1 MDLKEERKQERR
13 QERMEESRILLQ
25 AREKLLFQM
34 IERDAVWQTK
44 TNRLNKVVAVP
55 EAARETVAAAV
66 AAFEIQDYATAL
78 HRLRMALAM
87 PSTSS
92 RELWDNCGLAA
103 LLLGH
108 DEECLAACAEALKL
122 DPNFVPALLHKAR
135 AERGLQHFDAA
146 DRTLATVLGLRM
158 FFACDVQRE
167 RQLLQVER
175 RDRETGGPPMPD
187 LFAVLGVP
195 WGAEG
200 AAVTHAYRRLA
211 MKCHP
216 DKWVTVAP
224 NEQQRVAH
232 EFQAVNE
239 AYATLQDLE
248 ARAAWQDKFEKQQ
261 LVRSAP
267 HRRTGGKGPSRSP

>member
-1 MDLKEERKQERR
+1 
-13 QERMEESRILLQ
+13 MEECGILLQ

-44 TNRLNKVVAVP
+44 TNRLNKLGSVP
-55 EAARETVAAAV
+55 EAARETVTAAI
-66 AAFEIQDYATAL
+66 AAFEIRDYATAL
-78 HRLRMALAM
+78 QCLRRALAV
-87 PSTSS
+87 PSASS
-92 RELWDNCGLAA
+92 RELWDNCGLVA

-108 DEECLAACAEALKL
+108 DEQCLAACAEALKL
-122 DPNFVPALLHKAR
+122 DPSFVPALLHKAR
-135 AERGLQHFDAA
+135 AERGLQRFEAA
-146 DRTLATVLGLRM
+146 DRTLAAVLGFNT

-216 DKWVTVAP
+216 DKWVTAAP
-224 NEQQRVAH
+224 EEQQRVAH

-239 AYATLQDLE
+239 AYATLQDPE
-248 ARAAWQDKFEKQQ
+248 ARSAWQDKFEKQR

-267 HRRTGGKGPSRSP
+267 HRRNAMGPSRSP